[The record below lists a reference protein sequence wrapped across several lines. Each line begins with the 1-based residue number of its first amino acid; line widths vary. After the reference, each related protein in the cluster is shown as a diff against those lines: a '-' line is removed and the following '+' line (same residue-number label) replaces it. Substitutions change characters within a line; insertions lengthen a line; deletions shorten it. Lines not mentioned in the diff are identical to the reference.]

1 MKAGIRRFNR
11 SNPCPICGLYDTHE
25 RGKGKRCHGFL
36 SNDGDYAH
44 CSREE
49 FAGGLPLEPR
59 SHTYTHWLVGV
70 CHCGTSHNPSPES
83 FAGSSKFIAA
93 EYDYTDE
100 RGEVLYQVC
109 RKNPKGFFQRRPDGK
124 GGWENNLNGVRR
136 VLYRLPEL
144 LESDPSATVFVCEG
158 EKDVDALRSLGL
170 VATTNPGGAEKWRNE
185 YSNHLRRRHVVILP
199 DNDESGRKYS
209 EQVSKSLDGIVASV
223 KVLRLPGLPEKGDVS
238 DWLNADGN
246 AVRLREL
253 ASEQS
258 DLACSALSVERKSL
272 VGSAVELLACEF
284 PEPKYAIDGL
294 LSEGVTIF
302 AGKPKLGKSW
312 CALGI
317 AVAVASG
324 GRVLGSIPVKQ
335 GDVLYLALE
344 DGPRRL
350 QDRLTK
356 ILGNEPPPERL
367 FYATEWPRL
376 NDGGIEEL
384 ETWLRSHP
392 DARLIIIDTLKMVRP
407 QERGRAKQ
415 LYDVDYEAIQP
426 LAKFVRD
433 NGISVMV
440 VHHTRKMESEDPL
453 DLISGS
459 FGLTGSADGILVLKK
474 SRAGTETVLFSKGR
488 DFDEQELALRWD
500 AQVFGWSIVGNVE
513 HLHLNPERRAIID
526 LIELDGSKTPKQ
538 VATML
543 KRNDVATRK
552 LMRAMQ
558 ADGQLENDGSGCYSV
573 PAKKSNGNFGNSSN
587 STHSG
592 NSGNSPSNG
601 TGGNQSYPPLF
612 APDSS
617 VNDSNVRQMADRV
630 TRVTGDTFFELDD
643 ETAERAA
650 IMEYDGNL
658 PREEAEGLAQ
668 IEVASLR
675 PDISSPGSRE
685 AVAA

>member
-1 MKAGIRRFNR
+1 MKLNRFTK
-11 SNPCPICGLYDTHE
+11 SNPCPVCKGYDRLE
-25 RGKGKRCHGFL
+25 RGKGTRCHGFL
-36 SNDGDYAH
+36 SCDGNYAH
-44 CSREE
+44 CSREN
-49 FAGGLPLEPR
+49 FAGGLPLE
-59 SHTYTHWLVGV
+59 SDKSNTYAHWLVGD
-70 CHCGTSHNPSPES
+70 CRCGGGHNPSPDG
-83 FAGSSKFIAA
+83 FFVGSNSVVA

-100 RGEVLYQVC
+100 HGEVLFQVC
-109 RKNPKGFFQRRPDGK
+109 RKNPKGFFQRKPDGK

-144 LESDPSATVFVCEG
+144 LEADKSETVFVCEG
-158 EKDVDALRSLGL
+158 EADVENLRKLGL
-170 VATTNPGGAEKWRNE
+170 VATTNSSGAGKWRYEYNE
-185 YSNHLRRRHVVILP
+185 HLRGRNVVILP
-199 DNDESGRKYS
+199 DNDQPGREHA
-209 EQVSKSLDGIVASV
+209 EQVSKSLGGIVASA
-223 KVLRLPGLPEKGDVS
+223 KVVSLPGLPEKGDVS
-238 DWLNADGN
+238 DWLNEGGTAE
-246 AVRLREL
+246 RLREL
-253 ASEQS
+253 ASEQPTFER
-258 DLACSALSVERKSL
+258 SAANVERKSL
-272 VGSAVELLACEF
+272 VTSAAELLAKEF
-284 PEPKYAIDGL
+284 PEPKFAINGL

-312 CALGI
+312 CTLGI

-324 GRVLGSIPVKQ
+324 GRALGSIPVQQ

-350 QDRLTK
+350 KDRLEK
-356 ILGNEPPPERL
+356 VLGNEPVPERL
-367 FYATEWPRL
+367 DCATEWPRL
-376 NDGGIEEL
+376 NDGGIAEL
-384 ETWLRSHP
+384 EAWVQSHP
-392 DARLIIIDTLKMVRP
+392 DARLIVVDTLKMVRP

-426 LAKFVRD
+426 LAKFARD
-433 NGISVMV
+433 NGISVVV
-440 VHHTRKMESEDPL
+440 VHHTRKMESDDPL

-474 SRAGTETVLFSKGR
+474 SRAGTETVLYSKGR

-500 AQVFGWSIVGNVE
+500 AQVFGWSIVGNAE

-526 LIELDGSKTPKQ
+526 LIDLDGPKTPKQ

-558 ADGQLENDGSGCYSV
+558 GDGQLENDGSGCYSV
-573 PAKKSNGNFGNSSN
+573 PAKRSSGNSSNSSN

-592 NSGNSPSNG
+592 NSSNSPSNEPR
-601 TGGNQSYPPLF
+601 GNQSYPPLF
-612 APDSS
+612 APGNS
-617 VNDSNVRQMADRV
+617 VNDSNVRQIADRV

-650 IMEYDGNL
+650 IMEYDSNL
-658 PREEAEGLAQ
+658 QREEAERLARM
-668 IEVASLR
+668 EVASLS
-675 PDISSPGSRE
+675 PDISSPGSHE